1 MEEELADSRRF
12 GSNLDLE
19 SLRLEDKGFRQPVE
33 HSVRPVVD
41 TRLKIRLQSHRT
53 YANSH
58 EPTTNIRSI
67 ESRGLQ
73 EIDRLS

>member
-41 TRLKIRLQSHRT
+41 TRLKIRL
-53 YANSH
+53 
-58 EPTTNIRSI
+58 
-67 ESRGLQ
+67 
-73 EIDRLS
+73 